1 MSINCYD
8 FYLILIKIK
17 TNNQFQQAKMAV
29 QLIKEKNNFKILSK
43 YDEKLIQLIKSFNKR
58 HYEPKTRVWT
68 LSNEEYDIFT
78 DQLNKLNIDFDIMES
93 DFHKIIISKEIDQLM
108 VSFNA
113 YIEEFPLLKT
123 FKDAQYN
130 VIEKKLIL
138 PESGLS
144 ALENILN
151 KSGISYKK
159 DFDFSAK
166 NNIRKKRPINDYRI
180 NKKQKTAEKLNN
192 HDDSNDAEIIQ
203 I

>member
-93 DFHKIIISKEIDQLM
+93 DFHKIIISKENDQLM